1 MSNNCKPCSYLS
13 LKWQESLDMVTVTSY
28 KSESED
34 LETDVGGH
42 TGPEETNLGKNV
54 GAELIPEITAGA
66 VTRVAGAHTSHL
78 NYGEARHHLLLT
90 IQYLMIF

>member
-1 MSNNCKPCSYLS
+1 MRVWTWWHP
-13 LKWQESLDMVTVTSY
+13 

-54 GAELIPEITAGA
+54 GAELIPVITAGA
-66 VTRVAGAHTSHL
+66 VIRVAGAHTSHL
-78 NYGEARHHLLLT
+78 N
-90 IQYLMIF
+90 